1 MKSEWKFNQRSWNK
15 KHKNLIL
22 HKGKKTKYEEI
33 KEKLLEYIII
43 NINVKNP
50 LTIWSVVSYYDKF
63 LLESSGGNYK
73 AKYHRIYRFIKK
85 YGFYIRKPTR
95 QGHLFPI
102 DFHIKII
109 SYLKD
114 LFELRKKSVKDISL
128 IICMD
133 EAHIFF
139 TPTLNRVIANKG
151 VKQVVISTEGQE
163 KQRVTLVLKIAG
175 NGAKLK
181 PYFIFYGNSNSENLY
196 NRIN

>member
-1 MKSEWKFNQRSWNK
+1 
-15 KHKNLIL
+15 
-22 HKGKKTKYEEI
+22 
-33 KEKLLEYIII
+33 
-43 NINVKNP
+43 
-50 LTIWSVVSYYDKF
+50 
-63 LLESSGGNYK
+63 
-73 AKYHRIYRFIKK
+73 
-85 YGFYIRKPTR
+85 
-95 QGHLFPI
+95 
-102 DFHIKII
+102 
-109 SYLKD
+109 
-114 LFELRKKSVKDISL
+114 
-128 IICMD
+128 MD